1 MTIRTTKEQEIK
13 HNFIAGEWR
22 PGIEYMKN
30 INPSDTDDVIAR
42 YAIASGNDV
51 QDAVSAAVT
60 AVPVWSSSTSGERF
74 EILDAIGSEII
85 QRKDELGDLLA
96 REEGKTLKEAVAE
109 LIVRVVSLSF
119 LQQRY
124 IAQSPRVIALFAK
137 VYPLRFVAN
146 QLALLLQ

>member
-22 PGIEYMKN
+22 PGIEYIKN

-51 QDAVSAAVT
+51 QDAVSAAVA

-85 QRKDELGDLLA
+85 QRKGELGDLLA

-109 LIVRVVSLSF
+109 AHRAGSLLSF

-124 IAQSPRVIALFAK
+124 IVQSQRVIVLFVR
-137 VYPLRFVAN
+137 VYHLRFSVN
-146 QLALLLQ
+146 QSV